1 MNIMRVI
8 IIVLTLA
15 IVATWFIPV
24 EANDDV
30 KNTLIDSG
38 VAHIYI
44 HNRTDGIADRITVF
58 DAEGLAVACSI
69 SGVTT
74 VSFQGADHT
83 CEPI

>member
-38 VAHIYI
+38 VARRSNYCI
-44 HNRTDGIADRITVF
+44 
-58 DAEGLAVACSI
+58 
-69 SGVTT
+69 
-74 VSFQGADHT
+74 
-83 CEPI
+83 